1 MDKTLRLAE
10 SGQVPDPLVR
20 EGIRMLLRQR
30 EASMEA
36 DGAHPDFLQSLEEG
50 SVAIAPPEDHVPH
63 IELPPAFFEQFLGPR
78 MKHSCCL
85 FPNDDETLAAAEAA
99 MLRLS
104 CARAGIV
111 DGMDV
116 LELGCGWGS
125 LSLWMA
131 EHYPACRITAVSGT
145 DRQRGFVEERARRH
159 GLTNLTVITHDMN
172 DFNTDDRFDRCVSVE
187 MFERMRN
194 WRELFTRTARWLRP
208 DGRLFLHVFCHEKHA
223 YPYVTGG
230 EAHWIADHFLAGG
243 MMPSYDLAP
252 RMALDFHEEGR
263 WMVNGLHYHH
273 TCRHWLANMDR
284 NEAEILPILKTVY
297 GTGDA
302 LLWWHRWRLFHI
314 ACAELFGWRGG
325 TAWFVGHYL
334 FNRRASS

>member
-1 MDKTLRLAE
+1 MEKTLRLAE
-10 SGQVPDPLVR
+10 SGHVPDTLLR
-20 EGIRMLLRQR
+20 EGIRMILRQR

-36 DGAHPDFLQSLEEG
+36 DAAHLDFLQSLEEG
-50 SVAIAPPEDHVPH
+50 PVAAQAAKGHRH
-63 IELPPAFFEQFLGPR
+63 ELPPAFFEKFLGPR
-78 MKHSCCL
+78 MKYSCCL

-99 MLRLS
+99 MLRLT

-131 EHYPACRITAVSGT
+131 EHYPACRVTAVSGT
-145 DRQRGFVEERARRH
+145 ESQRAFIERRARQH
-159 GLTNLTVITHDMN
+159 GLANLTVLTRNMN
-172 DFNTDDRFDRCVSVE
+172 DFDTGDRFDRCVSVE

-194 WRELFTRTARWLRP
+194 WRELFARTARWLRP
-208 DGRLFLHVFCHEKHA
+208 DGRLFLHIFCHEKHA
-223 YPYVTGG
+223 CPYVTADEGD
-230 EAHWIADHFLAGG
+230 WMADHFLAGG

-252 RMALDFHEEGR
+252 RMAVDFHEEGR

-273 TCRHWLANMDR
+273 TSLRWLANMDR
-284 NEAEILPILKTVY
+284 NHTEIMPLFEAVY
-297 GTGDA
+297 GRADA
-302 LLWWHRWRLFHI
+302 KLWWHRWRLFHM

-325 TAWFVGHYL
+325 TAWFVAHYL
-334 FNRRASS
+334 FNRR